1 MSHGLL
7 LTVGV
12 YFPDSDNLIV
22 KQYLPNI
29 VIRSWDFDHID
40 HEIHDSS
47 IVIHRIQQRTHVL
60 SPSCFPRN
68 LDLDLDTFILE
79 AHIGVFDIGW
89 DYCRWDVRI
98 LQDIWFGYDLQGW
111 LQVDKRHGRDI
122 KHQKTGEAVTM
133 GVSTRNSEDIQHPH
147 REAKLT

>member
-47 IVIHRIQQRTHVL
+47 IVIHRI
-60 SPSCFPRN
+60 
-68 LDLDLDTFILE
+68 
-79 AHIGVFDIGW
+79 
-89 DYCRWDVRI
+89 
-98 LQDIWFGYDLQGW
+98 
-111 LQVDKRHGRDI
+111 
-122 KHQKTGEAVTM
+122 
-133 GVSTRNSEDIQHPH
+133 
-147 REAKLT
+147 